1 MSEQYL
7 SVGQVNNYIKNIFEA
22 EVMLQNICVFGEVS
36 SYKISN
42 NIAYFN
48 LTDETGLLPCVLFNA
63 SRFDTPNIGDVIL
76 AVGSVSYYAKGGKL
90 SFNANHIAPYG
101 KGLLYEKFLKLKK
114 ELEAKGYFDSSR
126 KKPLPERVKRIGV
139 VTSSTGA
146 VIQDI
151 INVTTRRNHTVD
163 IVLYPVKVQ
172 GIGAELDIANGI
184 NFFSEYDKVDVVIV
198 ARGGGSMEDLQP
210 FNTEIVATA
219 TYNCKK
225 PIVSAVGHET
235 DFTIIDFVS
244 DLRAPTPSA
253 AAECVVN
260 NLSDD
265 YNLVEGYF
273 DFCYD
278 KLQQK
283 IKSVKQNLE
292 VASNSIYYNAKNKL
306 IKNCNV
312 LESLILTLN
321 HLINLK
327 QTNIENYLNLLTNK
341 LNSLNPKYPLEKG
354 YVKVE
359 FNGKVIKSNKDV
371 KENNL
376 YDLIFIDGK
385 SKVLGV
391 KKWVLMKK

>member
-22 EVMLQNICVFGEVS
+22 EVMLQNICIYGEVS

-48 LTDETGLLPCVLFNA
+48 LTDETGLISCVLFNA
-63 SRFDTPNIGDVIL
+63 SRFDVPNVGDVIL

-101 KGLLYEKFLKLKK
+101 KGVLYEKFLKLKAD
-114 ELEAKGYFDSSR
+114 LEAKGYFDLSH

-151 INVTTRRNHTVD
+151 INVTTRRNSTVD
-163 IVLYPVKVQ
+163 IVLYPAKVQ
-172 GIGAELDIANGI
+172 GVGAEFEIVKGI
-184 NFFSEYDKVDVVIV
+184 EFFNDYDVDVVIV
-198 ARGGGSMEDLQP
+198 ARGGGSIEDLQP
-210 FNTEIVATA
+210 FNTEVVAVA

-260 NLSDD
+260 SLSDD
-265 YNLVEGYF
+265 VNLLESYSNYF
-273 DFCYD
+273 YENI
-278 KLQQK
+278 LSR
-283 IKSVKQNLE
+283 I
-292 VASNSIYYNAKNKL
+292 SN
-306 IKNCNV
+306 IKNCANSIIDKV
-312 LESLILTLN
+312 CYLSEAKLGKMKNEIDNRLIKINNSVNTICSNFEHKLDLLNSKLESLNPILPLN
-321 HLINLK
+321 
-327 QTNIENYLNLLTNK
+327 
-341 LNSLNPKYPLEKG
+341 KG

-359 FNGKVIKSNKDV
+359 DCDSSINSAELIKSGKEYRLVFKDGNKTV
-371 KENNL
+371 M
-376 YDLIFIDGK
+376 
-385 SKVLGV
+385 GV
-391 KKWVLMKK
+391 

>member
-22 EVMLQNICVFGEVS
+22 EVMLQNICIYGEVS

-48 LTDETGLLPCVLFNA
+48 LTDETGLISCVLFNA
-63 SRFDTPNIGDVIL
+63 SRFDVPNVGDVIL

-101 KGLLYEKFLKLKK
+101 KGVLYEKFLKLKAD
-114 ELEAKGYFDSSR
+114 LETKGYFDLSH

-151 INVTTRRNHTVD
+151 INVTTRRNSTVD
-163 IVLYPVKVQ
+163 IVLYPAKVQ
-172 GIGAELDIANGI
+172 GVGAEFEIVKGI
-184 NFFSEYDKVDVVIV
+184 EFFNDYDVDVVIV
-198 ARGGGSMEDLQP
+198 ARGGGSIEDLQP
-210 FNTEIVATA
+210 FNAEVVAVA

-260 NLSDD
+260 SLSDD
-265 YNLVEGYF
+265 VNLLESYSNYF
-273 DFCYD
+273 YENI
-278 KLQQK
+278 LSR
-283 IKSVKQNLE
+283 I
-292 VASNSIYYNAKNKL
+292 SN
-306 IKNCNV
+306 IKNCANSIIDKV
-312 LESLILTLN
+312 CYLSETKLGKMKNEIDNRLIKINNSVNTICSNFEHKLDLLNSKLESLNPILPLN
-321 HLINLK
+321 
-327 QTNIENYLNLLTNK
+327 
-341 LNSLNPKYPLEKG
+341 KG

-359 FNGKVIKSNKDV
+359 DGDSSINSAELIKSGKEYRLVFKDGNKTV
-371 KENNL
+371 M
-376 YDLIFIDGK
+376 G
-385 SKVLGV
+385 G
-391 KKWVLMKK
+391 

>member
-101 KGLLYEKFLKLKK
+101 KGLLYEKFLKLKN

-151 INVTTRRNHTVD
+151 INVTTRRNRTVD

-273 DFCYD
+273 DFCFD

-306 IKNCNV
+306 ITNCNV

-391 KKWVLMKK
+391 KK

>member
-22 EVMLQNICVFGEVS
+22 EVMLQNICIFGEVS

-48 LTDETGLLPCVLFNA
+48 LTDDTGLISCVLFNA
-63 SRFDTPNIGDVIL
+63 SRFDVPNIGDMIL

-101 KGLLYEKFLKLKK
+101 KGLLYEKFLKLKA
-114 ELEAKGYFDSSR
+114 ELEQKGYFDLSH

-139 VTSSTGA
+139 VSSSTGA

-151 INVTTRRNHTVD
+151 INVTTRRNPTVD

-172 GIGAELDIANGI
+172 GVGAEDDIAKGI
-184 NFFSEYDKVDVVIV
+184 NFFSGYDKVDVVIV
-198 ARGGGSMEDLQP
+198 ARGGGSAEDLQP
-210 FNTEIVATA
+210 FNTEIVANA

-260 NLSDD
+260 DIVDD
-265 YNLVEGYF
+265 YNLIDSYTDTFYNNIIDRIENLQNLC
-273 DFCYD
+273 DNSINKICYVSSNIIA
-278 KLQQK
+278 KNENKINELTTK
-283 IKSVKQNLE
+283 IKHSVDSKLLNLE
-292 VASNSIYYNAKNKL
+292 SNINLLNNKL
-306 IKNCNV
+306 
-312 LESLILTLN
+312 E
-321 HLINLK
+321 
-327 QTNIENYLNLLTNK
+327 YLNPMTA
-341 LNSLNPKYPLEKG
+341 LNKG

-359 FNGKVIKSNKDV
+359 
-371 KENNL
+371 ENNVVINTHKNIVKDHEYKL
-376 YDLIFIDGK
+376 VFKDGTAI
-385 SKVLGV
+385 VRGE
-391 KKWVLMKK
+391 